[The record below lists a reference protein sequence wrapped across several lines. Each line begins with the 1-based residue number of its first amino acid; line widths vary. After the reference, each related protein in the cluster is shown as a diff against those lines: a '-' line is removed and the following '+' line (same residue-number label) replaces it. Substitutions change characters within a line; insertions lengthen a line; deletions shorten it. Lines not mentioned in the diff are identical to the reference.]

1 MISHALSE
9 EQLLLQKVARDFARH
24 EITPASR
31 RIAVQR
37 DPNPWAV
44 CREIYA
50 RGIELGFTRL
60 LIPESFGGAGSRM
73 IDAVILLEELGAAD
87 VSIAADLFALNMSM
101 PLIVL
106 AGGSAQQQQEWL
118 SRLSSGSPHLLAGA
132 LSEPNVA
139 GSEFFTRDPD
149 PQRGIKTRANRIDG
163 GYVISGA
170 KSAFVTNGGIADTYF
185 VLARTAFDRPLWE
198 SLSVFMVPAA
208 AAGLS
213 CSARTRMI
221 GWHSSHHAEVYL
233 DQVRVADNQRLG
245 AEGQAARIM
254 AGLPQMPV
262 ALAACFVGLARAAYE
277 YALDY
282 AHKRHSMGV
291 PIVRHQAVGLKL
303 SEMYIA
309 LNTAR
314 LAVWDAALDC
324 EHDPMRAATLKAP
337 AAKTLAVD
345 VAISNAQKAVE
356 ILGAYGVTEE
366 YPVGGWLNDAII
378 GYSCD
383 FTREMLRLGMVD
395 FLPGPG

>member
-1 MISHALSE
+1 MISHAPSD
-9 EQLLLQKVARDFARH
+9 EQLQLQKVARDFATD
-24 EITPASR
+24 EIVPVAR
-31 RIAVQR
+31 KVCAQR
-37 DPNPWAV
+37 DPNPWQS
-44 CREIYA
+44 CKSLYA
-50 RGIELGFTRL
+50 RGVELGFTRL
-60 LIPESFGGAGSRM
+60 LIPEIYGGVGGRM

-101 PLIVL
+101 PLIIL
-106 AGGSAQQQQEWL
+106 AGGDESQKRGWL
-118 SRLSSGSPHLLAGA
+118 ERLTSGEPHLLAGA

-139 GSEFFTRDPD
+139 GSEFFTRDPN
-149 PQRGIKTRANRIDG
+149 PKWGIRTRAERAESD
-163 GYVISGA
+163 YVLSGT

-198 SLSVFMVPAA
+198 SLSVFLVPST

-221 GWHSSHHAEVYL
+221 GWHASHHAQVYL
-233 DQVRVADNQRLG
+233 DQVRVNERQRLG
-245 AEGQAARIM
+245 AEGNAAMIM

-262 ALAACFVGLARAAYE
+262 GLAACFVGLARAAYA

-282 AHKRHSMGV
+282 AQKRHSMGL
-291 PIVRHQAVGLKL
+291 PIASHQAVGLKL
-303 SEMYIA
+303 SEMYVA
-309 LNTAR
+309 QHMAR

-324 EHDPMRAATLKAP
+324 DQDPMRAATLKAP

-345 VAISNAQKAVE
+345 AAIGNAQKAVE

-366 YPVGGWLNDAII
+366 YPVGGWLNDAMI

-383 FTREMLRLGMVD
+383 FTREMLRLGMVQ
-395 FLPGPG
+395 FLPGHG